1 MSTPPA
7 FPAATYAARRA
18 ALADAVGTGL
28 VVLLGNDAA
37 PMNYAGNVYAFRQDG
52 AFRYYAGLDTPGLA
66 LALDAETGAAT
77 LYGHE
82 PTLDDVVWEGPLPAL
97 EDRAASVG
105 VERTAPPEQLAA
117 DVQSAQRAG
126 REVHTLPPYRGAGRL
141 RLAAL
146 LGVAP
151 GAVGASDALVDAVIA
166 QRLVKTDAEVEQIE
180 RALDV
185 AADMHRL
192 AMRLAQPGR
201 TEREVAGQ
209 MEGLAL
215 GRGSHPSFPI
225 ILTRRGEVLHGHP
238 SGAALQTGDLVLA
251 DAGAVA
257 PGSGYAA
264 DVTRVAPVGGA
275 FSERQRAVV
284 EVVIGAQEAAI
295 GACRAGALFRDVHRL
310 ACVHIAEGLG
320 ALGLM
325 TGDPE
330 DAVEAGAHALFFPH
344 GLGHPLGLDVH
355 DLEGLGEDRVGY
367 GGEVRRSEQFGT
379 EYLRYGRRIDAG
391 HVMTVEPGVYVIDA
405 LIDAWK
411 AEGRHA
417 AFLPYDEIDRWRG
430 LGGVRIEDDVL
441 VTGGAPRVLG
451 PGIPK
456 RPAEVE
462 AVVRS
467 GA

>member
-1 MSTPPA
+1 MFSA
-7 FPAATYAARRA
+7 DTYAARRA

-28 VVLLGNDAA
+28 VVLLGNDPA
-37 PMNYAGNVYAFRQDG
+37 PMNYAGNVYPFRQDG
-52 AFRYYAGLDTPGLA
+52 SFRYYAGLDGPGLA
-66 LALDAETGAAT
+66 LTLDAESGRAR
-77 LYGHE
+77 LYGHD

-97 EDRAASVG
+97 AERAASVG
-105 VERTAPPEQLAA
+105 VADTAPPGALVA
-117 DVQSAQRAG
+117 DVAAARRAG
-126 REVHTLPPYRGAGRL
+126 RTVHTLPPYRASGRL

-151 GAVGASDALVDAVIA
+151 DAVEPSPALRDAVIA
-166 QRLVKTDAEVEQIE
+166 QRLVKTDEEVTQIE

-201 TEREVAGQ
+201 TEREVAAQ
-209 MEGLAL
+209 MEALAV

-238 SGAALQTGDLVLA
+238 GGAALEAGDLVLA

-257 PGSGYAA
+257 PGSGYAS
-264 DVTRVAPVGGA
+264 DVTRVSAVGGA
-275 FSERQRAVV
+275 FSDRQRAVV
-284 EVVIGAQEAAI
+284 DLVVDAQEAAI
-295 GACRAGALFRDVHRL
+295 EACRAGVRFRDVHRL
-310 ACVHIAEGLG
+310 ACVRLAEGLG

-330 DAVEAGAHALFFPH
+330 EAVEAGAHALFFPH

-355 DLEGLGEDRVGY
+355 DLEALGEDHVGY
-367 GGEVRRSEQFGT
+367 DGEVRRSDQFGT
-379 EYLRYGRRIDAG
+379 RYLRYGRRIDAG
-391 HVMTVEPGVYVIDA
+391 HVMTVEPGVYFVDA

-441 VTGGAPRVLG
+441 VTDGAPRVLG

-462 AVVRS
+462 AVVQG
-467 GA
+467 GAGA

>member
-1 MSTPPA
+1 MFSPD
-7 FPAATYAARRA
+7 TYAARRA
-18 ALADAVGTGL
+18 ALADAVGAGL

-37 PMNYAGNVYAFRQDG
+37 PMNYAGNVYPFRQDG
-52 AFRYYAGLDTPGLA
+52 SFRYYAGLDAPGLA
-66 LALDAETGAAT
+66 LALDAETGEAT
-77 LYGHE
+77 LYDRE
-82 PTLDDVVWEGPLPAL
+82 PTLDDVVWEGALPGLA
-97 EDRAASVG
+97 DRAESVG
-105 VERTAPPEQLAA
+105 IERTAPPEQLEQ
-117 DVQSAQRAG
+117 DVRAAQRAG
-126 REVHTLPPYRGAGRL
+126 RAVHTLPPYRGAGRL
-141 RLAAL
+141 KLAAL
-146 LGVAP
+146 LDVAP
-151 GAVGASDALVDAVIA
+151 DAVGASGALRDAVIA
-166 QRLVKTDAEVEQIE
+166 QRLVKTDAEVAEIE
-180 RALDV
+180 RALEI

-201 TEREVAGQ
+201 TEQDVAGQ

-215 GRGSHPSFPI
+215 SRGSHPSFPI
-225 ILTRRGEVLHGHP
+225 ILTRRGEVLHNHP
-238 SGAALQTGDLVLA
+238 TGAVLEAGDLVLA

-284 EVVIGAQEAAI
+284 EVVIDAQEAAI

-310 ACVHIAEGLG
+310 ASVRIAEGLG

-330 DAVEAGAHALFFPH
+330 EAVEAGAHALFFAH
-344 GLGHPLGLDVH
+344 GLGHPMGLDVH
-355 DLEGLGEDRVGY
+355 DLEGLGEDHVGY
-367 GGEVRRSEQFGT
+367 DDEVQRSEQFGT
-379 EYLRYGRRIDAG
+379 RFLRYGRRIDAG
-391 HVMTVEPGVYVIDA
+391 HVMTVEPGVYLIDA

-417 AFLPYDEIDRWRG
+417 AFLAYDEIDRWRG

-441 VTGGAPRVLG
+441 VTDGAPRVLG

>member
-1 MSTPPA
+1 MFAPT
-7 FPAATYAARRA
+7 TYATRRA
-18 ALADAVGTGL
+18 ALAEAVGTGL
-28 VVLLGNDAA
+28 IVLPGNDAA

-52 AFRYYAGLDTPGLA
+52 AFRYYAGLDAPGLA
-66 LALDAETGAAT
+66 LALDAETGEAK
-77 LYGHE
+77 LYGHD
-82 PTLDDVVWEGPLPAL
+82 PTLDDVVWEGPLDSLA
-97 EDRAASVG
+97 DRAASVG
-105 VERTAPPEQLAA
+105 VERTAPPDALAD
-117 DVQSAQRAG
+117 DVRAARRAG
-126 REVHTLPPYRGAGRL
+126 RTVHTLPPYRGAGRL
-141 RLAAL
+141 KLAAL

-151 GAVGASDALVDAVIA
+151 DAVEPSSALVDAVVA
-166 QRLVKTDAEVEQIE
+166 QRLVKTDEEVAQIE

-201 TEREVAGQ
+201 TEQEVAGQ
-209 MEGLAL
+209 MEGLAI

-225 ILTRRGEVLHGHP
+225 ILTRHGEVLHGHP
-238 SGAALQTGDLVLA
+238 GGAALEAGDLMLA

-275 FSERQRAVV
+275 FSDRQRAVV
-284 EVVIGAQEAAI
+284 EVVLGAQEVGI
-295 GACRAGALFRDVHRL
+295 DGCRAGALFRDVHHR
-310 ACVHIAEGLG
+310 ASVRIAEGLG

-325 TGDPE
+325 AGDPE
-330 DAVEAGAHALFFPH
+330 EAVEAGAHALFFPH
-344 GLGHPLGLDVH
+344 GLGHPMGLDVH
-355 DLEGLGEDRVGY
+355 DMEGLGEDRVGY
-367 GGEVRRSEQFGT
+367 DDEVRRSEQFGT
-379 EYLRYGRRIDAG
+379 SFLRYGRRIDTG
-391 HVMTVEPGVYVIDA
+391 HVMTVEPGVYLIDA

-417 AFLPYDEIDRWRG
+417 EFLRYDEIDRWRG

-441 VTGGAPRVLG
+441 VTDGAPRVLG

-456 RPAEVE
+456 RPDEVE